1 MKSKLLPLLIAGAT
15 VGAIGTANAGA
26 PTIYGKANLTLNK
39 YNLENLDSTGQA
51 QTNQNNWKMESNAS
65 RIGIKGD
72 IDVSSGLKAVYKLEY
87 EAFLNSDAKGDGGS
101 DFKQRNTYV
110 GLQGDSWGTIVFGRH
125 DTPLKL
131 TRVDI
136 EAFHDMPIADANYI
150 LVGEN
155 RLNSVILYSSPTFA
169 GFALNVAAAPG
180 EKSGEGVGATDNA
193 KKHDKNDNGLADST
207 SVALTYT
214 IKDTLFLSLAHD
226 QNVLNTNVTQATGQY
241 IIGPVKLGAIWVKA
255 KENRKG
261 DTITGAGLKG
271 FDSYSLY
278 TDKVG
283 TTNIVDLKEQDG
295 WIANAQWSITKE
307 IALKAQYGSSSS
319 EHTNTNLKDTKLR
332 QLAVGADYK
341 LSDASK
347 IFAYYATVKAE
358 GEKAGLVDVADTTDK
373 TFAVGYELKF

>member
-15 VGAIGTANAGA
+15 VGVIGTANAGA

-39 YNLENLDSTGQA
+39 YNLENLDKAGDA

-72 IDVSSGLKAVYKLEY
+72 LDVSSGLKAVYKLEY
-87 EAFLNSDAKGDGGS
+87 EAFLNSDGKGDNGS

-110 GLQGDSWGTIVFGRH
+110 GLQGDSWGTLVFGRH

-131 TRVDI
+131 SRVDI

-155 RLNSVILYSSPTFA
+155 RLNSVVLYSSPTFA
-169 GFALNVAAAPG
+169 GFALTAAAAPG
-180 EKSGEGVGATDNA
+180 EKSGEGSG
-193 KKHDKNDNGLADST
+193 HDKNDNGLADST

-214 IKDTLFLSLAHD
+214 IKDQLFLSLSHD
-226 QNVLNTNVTQATGQY
+226 QNVLNTNITQATGQY

-261 DTITGAGLKG
+261 DTIAKAGLKG

-278 TDKVG
+278 TDKVDG
-283 TTNIVDLKEQDG
+283 ENILDLKEQDG
-295 WIANAQWSITKE
+295 WIANAQWSITKT
-307 IALKAQYGSSSS
+307 IALKAQYGASTS
-319 EHTNTNLKDTKLR
+319 EHTNDNLKDTKLR

-341 LSDASK
+341 LSDAAK
-347 IFAYYATVKAE
+347 IFAYYASVKAE
-358 GEKAGLVDVADTTDK
+358 GEKAGLASAADTTDK